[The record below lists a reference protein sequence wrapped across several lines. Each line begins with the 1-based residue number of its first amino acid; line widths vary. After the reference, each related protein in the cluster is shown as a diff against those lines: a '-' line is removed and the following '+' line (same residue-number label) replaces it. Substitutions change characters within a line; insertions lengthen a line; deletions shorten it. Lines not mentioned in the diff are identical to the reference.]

1 MYRAKSVD
9 NYVNRH
15 PDWKAELTVLRELL
29 RTTELEEC
37 IKWGAPCYTFNGENI
52 IGLMGFKNYVG
63 LWFHQG
69 VFLKDQQNVLVNAQE
84 GKTKALRQW
93 RFSSME
99 DIEPEIVR
107 AYLQEAVTNAKAGRK
122 IVPEKTKA
130 LEMPSELLQALKN
143 DPTAAEKFQG
153 LRPGLQKEF
162 ATHISDAKR
171 DDTKARRLEKILPM
185 IKSGIGLND
194 KYR

>member
-9 NYVNRH
+9 NYVNGH
-15 PDWKAELTVLRELL
+15 PDWKAELIVLRELL

-69 VFLKDQQNVLVNAQE
+69 VFLADKENVLVNAQE

-93 RFSSME
+93 RFSSKE
-99 DIEPEIVR
+99 AIEPEIVC
-107 AYLQEAVTNAKAGRK
+107 AYIKEAIKNAKAGRK
-122 IVPEKTKA
+122 IAPEKTKD
-130 LEMPSELLQALKN
+130 LEIPSELLQALKE
-143 DPTAAEKFQG
+143 DPAADEKFQG

-162 ATHISDAKR
+162 ATYISEAKR
-171 DDTKARRLEKILPM
+171 DNTKTRRLEKILPM